1 MALLRLTCA
10 AHSAAC
16 CRSAVCPMA
25 VQIIECN
32 ISVWSRDGR
41 ELPESGSRWQFIH
54 FHYNFPLLPQKT
66 YGKNTLKPS
75 SHPGSPEALTDGAVH
90 IFQWRLILRMTGGVP
105 MDFPP
110 LLLGISWNIL
120 INHDKSTIYNAL

>member
-1 MALLRLTCA
+1 
-10 AHSAAC
+10 
-16 CRSAVCPMA
+16 V
-25 VQIIECN
+25 E
-32 ISVWSRDGR
+32 
-41 ELPESGSRWQFIH
+41 RWQFIH

-75 SHPGSPEALTDGAVH
+75 SHPGTPEALTDGAVH
-90 IFQWRLILRMTGGVP
+90 IFQWRLILGMTGGVP

-110 LLLGISWNIL
+110 LLLGISWNIW